1 MLEVKRMVF
10 LGSGRTRLKSVQD
23 VVKAPF
29 RCSVCEEKFRTS
41 DALKTHLC
49 QQHPD
54 KIGPNLRALLLKMSN
69 EEECDTCV
77 QAK

>member
-1 MLEVKRMVF
+1 MLEGKRMVF

-54 KIGPNLRALLLKMSN
+54 KIGPNLRALLLKKSN
-69 EEECDTCV
+69 EEGCDTCV

>member
-41 DALKTHLC
+41 DAVKTHLTKT
-49 QQHPD
+49 HPE
-54 KIGPNLRALLLKMSN
+54 KIGPNLKALLLKMSN
-69 EEECDTCV
+69 GAECDSNV